1 MEDVMTAHRPLHRL
15 LFLGL
20 ILALAVG
27 CQQQRAADSPE
38 ERIQSALNQA
48 QISGINISEN
58 RETRT
63 ITLTGEV
70 DSPDLR
76 SRAEEI
82 ARTNSGGWTINNE
95 IAVRQPGQAGT
106 AEQREESAEDR
117 ATREKIMAEIN
128 AAPDLDEVDIRMD
141 VEGGVVTLKGEVRNE
156 AQKRKAEQVAKQIT
170 GVKQVRNELEVDPR
184 GAQRPR

>member
-1 MEDVMTAHRPLHRL
+1 MTAHRTILVLPL
-15 LFLGL
+15 
-20 ILALAVG
+20 LALALGLG
-27 CQQQRAADSPE
+27 CQQQRAAESPE
-38 ERIQSALNQA
+38 DKIQPALNQA
-48 QISGINISEN
+48 QISGINVSEN

-70 DSPDLR
+70 DSPELK

-82 ARTNSGGWTINNE
+82 ARANASGWTVNNE
-95 IAVRQPGQAGT
+95 IAVRQLGEAGA
-106 AEQREESAEDR
+106 AEQREENAEDR

-141 VEGGVVTLKGEVRNE
+141 VKEGVVTLRGEVRNE
-156 AQKRKAEQVAKQIT
+156 AQKKRAEQVAKQIT

-184 GAQRPR
+184 GPQRPR